1 MEISAS
7 PKDFEQI
14 AHYLHR
20 IASKE
25 TPRKISELRAARRLG
40 NLIADKVSAQRNKWL
55 DERHKWDREA
65 LEIFIFKQGKT
76 PEEIAKIEGVPVEKV
91 EKVLRRFGLLKV
103 KKKRLFI
110 KKRNGENETIA

>member
-20 IASKE
+20 IAAKE
-25 TPRKISELRAARRLG
+25 TPHKISELRAARRLG

-65 LEIFIFKQGKT
+65 LEIFIFKEGKT
-76 PEEIAKIEGVPVEKV
+76 SEEIAKIEGVPVEKV
-91 EKVLRRFGLLKV
+91 EKVLRRFGLLKT
-103 KKKRLFI
+103 KKK
-110 KKRNGENETIA
+110 K